1 MAVLSAAVLWLT
13 YQFVEPAPPNS
24 LTIATGNA
32 GGAYYAFAQQLAQ
45 EFEAEGVALILRE
58 TAGSVENLKLLDE
71 DNDVQIAFL
80 QSGIAEAAKHVK
92 LEGLASLYF
101 EPLWLFSNQSTRPL
115 RVNDLQG
122 QRVAIG
128 IKGSGTHQVAM
139 EILAQNG
146 LPGTPEINEIPSNAG
161 STRQQSDTL
170 LQPITVGDK
179 QATDALLSG
188 TIDAAMTI
196 SSADSTMVK
205 ALIKKPD
212 IQLMSFQRADAYARR
227 YAYLSSLTLPEGVI
241 DLTRNIPSQ
250 EIKLIGAAATLVARD
265 DLHPALGD
273 LVMRAAAR
281 VANTDTLFSERGRF
295 PSRDYLD
302 FPISDEADRYFKYGV
317 PFLQRYLPFW
327 AANLI
332 DRLKLLA
339 LPLVALA
346 LPLTRLLPPAY
357 RWSVRK
363 KIFRWYEEVQL
374 IDQAAQQNPSSEN
387 LQACLKKL
395 NRIENEARE
404 ITVPLGYASELYSL
418 RQHIDLL
425 NQQINRQQG

>member
-13 YQFVEPAPPNS
+13 YQFVEPAPPDT

-32 GGAYYAFAQQLAQ
+32 EGAYHAFAQQLAL
-45 EFEAEGVALILRE
+45 EFADEGVTLTLRE
-58 TAGSVENLKLLDE
+58 TAGSVENLKLLEE

-80 QSGIAEAAKHVK
+80 QSGIARADKHIL
-92 LEGLASLYF
+92 LEGLTSLYF
-101 EPLWLFSNQSTRPL
+101 EPLWLFSNQTTRPQL
-115 RVNDLQG
+115 VTDLKG

-128 IKGSGTHQVAM
+128 VKGSGTHQVAM

-146 LPGTPEINEIPSNAG
+146 IPGAPESDVIPKNSG
-161 STRQQSDTL
+161 SDQKNSSTL
-170 LQPITVGDK
+170 LQPITVGNK

-188 TIDAAMTI
+188 DIDAAMTI
-196 SSADSTMVK
+196 SSADSAMVK
-205 ALIKKPD
+205 ALIKAPD

-281 VANTDTLFSERGRF
+281 VANSDTLFSDRGRF
-295 PSRDYLD
+295 PSRDFLD

-339 LPLVALA
+339 LPLVALL

-374 IDQAAQQNPSSEN
+374 IDQAAQQDTTSEN
-387 LQACLKKL
+387 LQRCLQKL
-395 NRIENEARE
+395 NRIEDEARE

-425 NQQINRQQG
+425 NQQIKRRQV